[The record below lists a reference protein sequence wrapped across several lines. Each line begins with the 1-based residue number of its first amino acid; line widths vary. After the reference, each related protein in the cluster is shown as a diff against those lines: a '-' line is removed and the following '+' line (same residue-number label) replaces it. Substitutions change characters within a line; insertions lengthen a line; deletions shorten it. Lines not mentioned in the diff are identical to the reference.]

1 MLRDKKIALFI
12 DVDNLGLNIDHY
24 ESVLDQLGKMG
35 EIVFGAVYGAGE
47 RKHRKIIEHA
57 ELNGFV
63 VRRVARTK
71 RRGRKNFDNRIVVDA
86 VDAVLSNRAIDT
98 VCILAQPTD
107 MVYLYGYLRNKGM
120 AIVAADN
127 NHDEASRNFVNEFVD
142 LGAIEVLKV
151 APKKK
156 ATAPKTATTETP
168 AAPVQETAATEE
180 PTIAEQADQTDALL
194 REIERL
200 RSTTAQFAPE
210 TTSAANEAV
219 ATEPAASET
228 PVVTEQPT
236 AEEAA
241 PATTEE
247 TPAANAPRGQY
258 NANNDSDLIDQLEGI
273 RSGETD
279 GESDDLI
286 AQIKKLL
293 DGVE

>member
-120 AIVAADN
+120 AIVTADN
-127 NHDEASRNFVNEFVD
+127 NPDEASRNFVNEFID

-156 ATAPKTATTETP
+156 ATAPKAATTAP
-168 AAPVQETAATEE
+168 AAPVQEAAATEE

-210 TTSAANEAV
+210 TTPAANEAV
-219 ATEPAASET
+219 ATQPATSET
-228 PVVTEQPT
+228 PVVTEQPAT
-236 AEEAA
+236 EEAA

-247 TPAANAPRGQY
+247 MPAANAPRGQY

-273 RSGETD
+273 RSSETD